1 MPGMPLL
8 ALDHVAVAVT
18 DLDEALAHYRDV
30 WGLVPGHVERVA
42 DQGVDEAMLE
52 LPGSSL
58 QLIAPSSPDSSVAA
72 FLDKRGPGLHHLA
85 YAVTDLEATLA
96 HLRERGVAL
105 IDEHPREGGG
115 GARIAF
121 IHPRANGGLLVELVE
136 RR

>member
-1 MPGMPLL
+1 MSLL

-18 DLDEALAHYRDV
+18 NLDEALAHYRDV
-30 WGLVPGHVERVA
+30 WELEPARVERVA
-42 DQGVDEAMLE
+42 DQGVDEAMLK

-58 QLIAPSSPDSSVAA
+58 QLIAPISPESAVAS
-72 FLDKRGPGLHHLA
+72 FLDKRGPGLHHVA
-85 YAVTDLEATLA
+85 YAVADLEATLA

-105 IDEHPREGGG
+105 IDEHPRVGGG

-121 IHPRANGGLLVELVE
+121 VHPRANGGLLVELVE

>member
-1 MPGMPLL
+1 MALL

-18 DLDEALAHYRDV
+18 NLDEALAHYRDV
-30 WGLVPGHVERVA
+30 WELEPAQVERVA

-58 QLIAPSSPDSSVAA
+58 QLIAPTSPESTVAN
-72 FLDKRGPGLHHLA
+72 FLAKRGPGLHHVA
-85 YAVTDLEATLA
+85 YAVADLDATLA

-105 IDEHPREGGG
+105 IDEHPRVGGG

-121 IHPRANGGLLVELVE
+121 VHPRANGGLLVELVE

>member
-1 MPGMPLL
+1 MALL

-18 DLDEALAHYRDV
+18 NLDEALAHYRDV
-30 WGLVPGHVERVA
+30 WELEPAQVERVA

-58 QLIAPSSPDSSVAA
+58 QLIAPTSPESTVAN
-72 FLDKRGPGLHHLA
+72 FLDKRGPGLHHVA
-85 YAVTDLEATLA
+85 YAVADLDATLA

-105 IDEHPREGGG
+105 IDEHPRVGGG

-121 IHPRANGGLLVELVE
+121 VHPRANGGLLVELVE

>member
-1 MPGMPLL
+1 MSLL

-18 DLDEALAHYRDV
+18 NLDEALAHYRDV
-30 WGLVPGHVERVA
+30 WELEPERVERVA
-42 DQGVDEAMLE
+42 DQGVDEAMLK

-58 QLIAPSSPDSSVAA
+58 QLIAPVSPESTVAS
-72 FLDKRGPGLHHLA
+72 FLDKRGPGLHHVA
-85 YAVTDLEATLA
+85 YAVADLEATLA

-105 IDEHPREGGG
+105 IDEHPRVGGG

-121 IHPRANGGLLVELVE
+121 VHPRANGGLLVELVE

>member
-1 MPGMPLL
+1 MSLL

-18 DLDEALAHYRDV
+18 NLDEALAHYRDV
-30 WGLVPGHVERVA
+30 WELEPAHVERVI
-42 DQGVDEAMLE
+42 DQGVDEAMLK

-58 QLIAPSSPDSSVAA
+58 QLIAPISAESTVAS
-72 FLDKRGPGLHHLA
+72 FLDKRGPGLHHVA

-105 IDEHPREGGG
+105 IDEHPRVGGG

-121 IHPRANGGLLVELVE
+121 VRKSVV
-136 RR
+136 

>member
-1 MPGMPLL
+1 MALL

-18 DLDEALAHYRDV
+18 NLDEALAYYREV
-30 WGLVPGHVERVA
+30 WELEPAQVERVA

-58 QLIAPSSPDSSVAA
+58 QLIAPTSPESTVAS
-72 FLDKRGPGLHHLA
+72 FLDKRGPGLHHVA
-85 YAVTDLEATLA
+85 YAVADLDATLA

-105 IDEHPREGGG
+105 IDEHPRVGGG

-121 IHPRANGGLLVELVE
+121 VHPRANGGLLVELVE

>member
-1 MPGMPLL
+1 MALL

-18 DLDEALAHYRDV
+18 NLDEALAHYRDV
-30 WGLVPGHVERVA
+30 WELEPAHVERVA

-58 QLIAPSSPDSSVAA
+58 QLIAPISPESMVAS
-72 FLDKRGPGLHHLA
+72 FLDKRGPGLHHVA
-85 YAVTDLEATLA
+85 YAVADLDATLA

-105 IDEHPREGGG
+105 IDEHPRVGGG

-121 IHPRANGGLLVELVE
+121 VHPRANGGLLVELVE

>member
-1 MPGMPLL
+1 MSLL

-18 DLDEALAHYRDV
+18 NLDEALAHYRDV
-30 WGLVPGHVERVA
+30 WELEPAHVERMV
-42 DQGVDEAMLE
+42 DQGVDEAMLK

-58 QLIAPSSPDSSVAA
+58 QLIAPISAESTVAS
-72 FLDKRGPGLHHLA
+72 FLDKRGPGLHHVA

-105 IDEHPREGGG
+105 IDEHPRVGGG

-121 IHPRANGGLLVELVE
+121 VDPRANGGLLVELVE

>member
-1 MPGMPLL
+1 MALL

-18 DLDEALAHYRDV
+18 NLDEALAHYRDV
-30 WGLVPGHVERVA
+30 WELEPAQVERVA

-58 QLIAPSSPDSSVAA
+58 QLIAPTSPESTVAS
-72 FLDKRGPGLHHLA
+72 FLDKRGPGLHHVA
-85 YAVTDLEATLA
+85 YAVADLDATLA

-105 IDEHPREGGG
+105 IDEHPRVGGG

-121 IHPRANGGLLVELVE
+121 VHPSANGGLLVELVE

>member
-1 MPGMPLL
+1 MPLL

-18 DLDEALAHYRDV
+18 NLDEALAHYRDV
-30 WGLVPGHVERVA
+30 WELEPAHVERVI
-42 DQGVDEAMLE
+42 DQGVDEAMLK

-58 QLIAPSSPDSSVAA
+58 QLIAPISAESTVAS
-72 FLDKRGPGLHHLA
+72 FLDKRGPGLHHVA

-105 IDEHPREGGG
+105 IDEHPRVGGG

-121 IHPRANGGLLVELVE
+121 VDPGANGGLLVELVE

>member
-1 MPGMPLL
+1 MALL

-18 DLDEALAHYRDV
+18 NLDEALAHYRDV
-30 WGLVPGHVERVA
+30 WELEPAQVERVA

-58 QLIAPSSPDSSVAA
+58 QLIAPTSPESTVAS
-72 FLDKRGPGLHHLA
+72 FLDKRGPGLHHVA
-85 YAVTDLEATLA
+85 YAVADLDATLA

-105 IDEHPREGGG
+105 IDEHPRVGGG

-121 IHPRANGGLLVELVE
+121 VHPRANGGLLVELVE

>member
-1 MPGMPLL
+1 MALL

-30 WGLVPGHVERVA
+30 WELEPARVERVA
-42 DQGVDEAMLE
+42 DQGVDEAMLK

-58 QLIAPSSPDSSVAA
+58 QLIAPISPESAVAS
-72 FLDKRGPGLHHLA
+72 FLDKRGPGLHHVA
-85 YAVTDLEATLA
+85 YAVADLEATLD

-105 IDEHPREGGG
+105 IDEHPRVGGG

-121 IHPRANGGLLVELVE
+121 VHPRANGGLLVELVE

>member
-1 MPGMPLL
+1 MPLL

-18 DLDEALAHYRDV
+18 NLDEALAHYRDV
-30 WGLVPGHVERVA
+30 WELEPARVERVA
-42 DQGVDEAMLE
+42 DQGVDEAMLK

-58 QLIAPSSPDSSVAA
+58 QLIAPISPESAVAS
-72 FLDKRGPGLHHLA
+72 FLDKRGPGLHHVA
-85 YAVTDLEATLA
+85 YAVADLEATLD

-105 IDEHPREGGG
+105 IDEHPRVGGG

-121 IHPRANGGLLVELVE
+121 VHPRVNGGLLVELVE

>member
-1 MPGMPLL
+1 MALL
-8 ALDHVAVAVT
+8 ALDHVAIAVT
-18 DLDEALAHYRDV
+18 NLDEALAHYRDV
-30 WGLVPGHVERVA
+30 WELEPAHVERVA

-58 QLIAPSSPDSSVAA
+58 QLIAPISPESMVAS
-72 FLDKRGPGLHHLA
+72 FLDKRGPGLHHVA
-85 YAVTDLEATLA
+85 YAVADLDATLA

-105 IDEHPREGGG
+105 IDEHPRVGGG

-121 IHPRANGGLLVELVE
+121 VHPRANGGLLVELVE